1 MGSMSHGDIALI
13 GVTFGFVFMGLLNA
27 AYNLWPHKMV
37 KVSQWLCRHKYQ
49 PCFSERWYENKRT
62 KQRSK
67 KQFRVQCCKCK
78 KWTPWMAL
86 SRQESWGEENKASWL
101 NGDD

>member
-1 MGSMSHGDIALI
+1 MKYGDIALI
-13 GVTFGFVFMGLLNA
+13 GAICGFAFMGLIHV
-27 AYNLWPHKMV
+27 AYNLWPDKMV

-49 PCFSERWYENKRT
+49 PWYEERWYENKRT

-67 KQFRVQCCKCK
+67 KQFRAQCCKCN
-78 KWTPWMAL
+78 KWTPWMAQ
-86 SRQESWGEENKASWL
+86 SRQESWEEENKASWL